1 MPEQQCQ
8 KNKFNNLPL
17 NFMSSRGLE
26 NLLYVCCVHKSQSFS
41 ALELFTTSQ
50 NRLNGF
56 ITAVEQYQHMLKVRV
71 GILEQQH
78 CQCCIY
84 IKILLQSEK
93 NRMYNDLKYAAIC
106 HFTRA
111 TANMHNIINVVLG
124 YPLRNPGHN
133 CVIVDPAAQYF
144 WQNTPCSKKL
154 GYICYSN
161 VDEEHLQTQGKALL
175 LFVQLCI
182 SDCVCSVMLF
192 LFLLQLLR
200 QAFV

>member
-1 MPEQQCQ
+1 
-8 KNKFNNLPL
+8 
-17 NFMSSRGLE
+17 
-26 NLLYVCCVHKSQSFS
+26 
-41 ALELFTTSQ
+41 
-50 NRLNGF
+50 
-56 ITAVEQYQHMLKVRV
+56 
-71 GILEQQH
+71 
-78 CQCCIY
+78 
-84 IKILLQSEK
+84 
-93 NRMYNDLKYAAIC
+93 MYNNLKYAAIC
-106 HFTRA
+106 PFTRT

-124 YPLRNPGHN
+124 YPLRNPGHK

-175 LFVQLCI
+175 LFVQLYI